1 MKKNNKGGIKMDIDE
16 KKPKSMVLVI
26 VALVITLGIMGYFLF
41 FAGEGN
47 RNNSD
52 QIRQMQE
59 LTRQVQGM
67 ESEVKTKESEI
78 FRLVT
83 EYRQKTG
90 NKEPLGFNP
99 TDLGPEAQELL
110 KQRIKEEKDISIKA
124 LLEDILDNK
133 EEIQELKEKIAAI
146 ENLLPA
152 PHIVTKGENHSQ
164 IALDFLVNEKGVEK
178 EEAIELVNQTALF
191 DELMEGFK
199 VWNFYTGDEYGT
211 SVTQGTAS
219 ISPNMLIHLA
229 KKKLTDARDQAVSE
243 RDKLVGDIKVLEE
256 KQEQVIS
263 QVDLLA
269 KEKENLITKVTDLN
283 QQVNSLYYLL
293 DLKDNLEK
301 KGILKSGFLKTTK
314 LCDVSSEHFSQAID
328 LRSEDKVLISAADL
342 GIKKIKDVTLYPKF
356 YKEGTN
362 YQVKMTADNRF
373 ALLTLVDRERFRNE
387 RVVIAVKPLQQE
399 NLRKQLWLAQKFPKK
414 N

>member
-1 MKKNNKGGIKMDIDE
+1 MNIDE
-16 KKPKSMVLVI
+16 KKPKSMVLLI
-26 VALVITLGIMGYFLF
+26 VALVITLGLMGYFLF

-47 RNNSD
+47 SNNSD
-52 QIRQMQE
+52 QIRHMQE
-59 LTRQVQGM
+59 LTHQVQGM
-67 ESEVKTKESEI
+67 ESDVKTKESEI

-90 NKEPLGFNP
+90 NREPLGFNP
-99 TDLGPEAQELL
+99 TDLGEDAQALL
-110 KQRIKEEKDISIKA
+110 RQRIKEEKDVSIKA
-124 LLEDILDNK
+124 LLEDILDKK

-152 PHIVTKGENHSQ
+152 PHIVIKGENHYQ

-211 SVTQGTAS
+211 SVTQGNAS
-219 ISPNMLIHLA
+219 ISPNMLVHLA
-229 KKKLTDARDQAVSE
+229 KKRLTDARNQAVSE
-243 RDKLVGDIKVLEE
+243 RDKLAGDIKVLEE
-256 KQEQVIS
+256 IQEQVIT
-263 QVDLLA
+263 QADLLA

-314 LCDVSSEHFSQAID
+314 LRDVSPEHFSQTID
-328 LRSEDKVLISAADL
+328 VRSEDQVLISAADL

-373 ALLTLVDRERFRNE
+373 ALLTLVDREKFRNE

-399 NLRKQLWLAQKFPKK
+399 NRRKQLWLAQKFPKK